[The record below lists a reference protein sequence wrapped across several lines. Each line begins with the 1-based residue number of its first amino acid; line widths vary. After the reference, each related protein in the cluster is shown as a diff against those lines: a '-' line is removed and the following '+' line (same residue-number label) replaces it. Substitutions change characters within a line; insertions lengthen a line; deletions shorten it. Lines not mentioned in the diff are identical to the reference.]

1 MYIVVIGEDGAGK
14 STVARAL
21 GNRLGV
27 KVIESGK
34 VLAQKFARLL
44 SETSQRP
51 EQTAEFFLQRFQE
64 KKVVHRPSLASFG
77 NSLSIMAPDRLVRE
91 CLGDNS
97 QCIIVGL
104 RRMSER
110 EAWRRA
116 MRKRGEPSVWIRV
129 VGKVRPKSEF
139 ELSGTPCEFVI
150 HNDGS
155 MKALKNQVAEVATI
169 LRSRRFMQAA

>member
-21 GNRLGV
+21 GSRLGV
-27 KVIESGK
+27 KVIESGQ
-34 VLAQKFARLL
+34 VLAEKFARML

-51 EQTAEFFLQRFQE
+51 EQSSDYFLKNFQE
-64 KKVVHRPSLASFG
+64 KKALHRPALKSFGDSLAT
-77 NSLSIMAPDRLVRE
+77 MAPDRLVRE
-91 CLGDNS
+91 CLGDNT
-97 QCIIVGL
+97 QCIVVGL
-104 RRMSER
+104 RRQSER

-116 MRKRGEPSVWIRV
+116 MRKRGVPSVWIRV
-129 VGKVRPKSEF
+129 ARASATNGDF
-139 ELSGTPCEFVI
+139 ELGDSPCEFVI

-155 MKALKNQVAEVATI
+155 IKALKQQVAEVATV